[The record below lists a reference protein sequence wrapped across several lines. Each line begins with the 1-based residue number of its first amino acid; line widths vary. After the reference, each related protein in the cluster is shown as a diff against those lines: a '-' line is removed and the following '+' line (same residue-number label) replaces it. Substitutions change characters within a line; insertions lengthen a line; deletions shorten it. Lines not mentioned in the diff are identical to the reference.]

1 MHTYYVS
8 LLRVL
13 YHTLGGVLGGA
24 LSQKGLA
31 YTYYLS
37 FILYPLH
44 FTGGVLLQ
52 KGRAEA
58 ELRRSSGLDWA
69 ILRPGLLQKEAVQG
83 GVLLGP
89 AGV

>member
-13 YHTLGGVLGGA
+13 NHTLGGA

-31 YTYYLS
+31 YTYYYYVSL
-37 FILYPLH
+37 ILYPLH

-58 ELRRSSGLDWA
+58 VLRRSSGLDWA